1 MRFGQFWRTIQ
12 PIPWPQRW
20 ALLKHRLRRM
30 VPMLEPSIP
39 RLRRSCPMVLRKI
52 GPTGTRSPVLCP
64 EGTKSLV
71 EWDTATFCFQQEA
84 RSLGWPVDWAAT
96 EAPLLWRYHLHY
108 HDWLWWLPAGD
119 IEKLKQAVSDWID
132 GHRCSTK
139 AVGWQPYPLSLRL
152 INWSLLMLEHHR
164 GILQG
169 DTEFWQKLLHS
180 YEDQWRWLEC
190 HVEWHLGANHLLEN
204 LAALQLGLFYLE
216 PPANWQSRARQIERW
231 LLVECQQQV
240 LPDGVHYERSPM
252 YQLRVLWL
260 LEMLAPRCHGD
271 LRRQLEETV
280 ERMRHATA
288 LLLHSNHQ
296 PSLFND
302 SVQGVYSIP
311 DSVLHRRCA
320 GAWSLPSAGY
330 YGFHSQEG
338 ESLLIDAAP
347 IGPDHQPGHGHADMF
362 TFEWSSQAGALLTDT
377 GVFQYVAGPQR
388 DWDRSTAAH
397 NTVSIDGENSCE
409 VWSSFRVGRRVKPK
423 ILDFQFS
430 DRHLTLEATHAGYA
444 PTIHRRRWHWT
455 PGHLVVHDWLEGA
468 IGRKAASHWH
478 LAPGW
483 VGQCLADRWVFESP
497 GGRAEL
503 RLEGADQVELKQ
515 SPYSPQ
521 MGVRILRPSLLV
533 RWNPIEGVP
542 CVAHWDWQPVE
553 SIDRNRRRQEGDSSP
568 P

>member
-1 MRFGQFWRTIQ
+1 MRVGQLWRTIQ

-20 ALLKHRLRRM
+20 ALLKHRLRRTL
-30 VPMLEPSIP
+30 PMLEPSMP
-39 RLRRSCPMVLRKI
+39 SLRRGCPMVLRAVV
-52 GPTGTRSPVLCP
+52 PNETGVAVQCP
-64 EGTKSLV
+64 EGTKSLID
-71 EWDTATFCFQQEA
+71 WDTATFCFQGET
-84 RSLGWPVDWAAT
+84 RSLGWPVDWDAS

-108 HDWLWWLPAGD
+108 HDWLWWLPTSD
-119 IEKLKQAVSDWID
+119 MEKIKQAVSHWIE
-132 GHRCSTK
+132 GHRGSTK

-152 INWSLLMLEHHR
+152 INWSLLLLEHHR
-164 GILQG
+164 ESLQADG
-169 DTEFWQKLLHS
+169 EFWQRLRNS

-204 LAALQLGLFYLE
+204 LAALQLGMFYFE
-216 PPANWQSRARQIERW
+216 PPASWQARARQIEKW

-260 LEMLAPRCHGD
+260 MEVLAPRCHGD

-280 ERMRHATA
+280 ARMRPATA

-296 PSLFND
+296 PALFND
-302 SVQGVYSIP
+302 SMQGVYSIP
-311 DSVLHRRCA
+311 DSVRHRRCH
-320 GAWSLPSAGY
+320 GAWALPDAGY

-338 ESLLIDAAP
+338 ESLWIDAAP
-347 IGPDHQPGHGHADMF
+347 IGPDHQPGHAHADLF
-362 TFEWSSQAGALLTDT
+362 TFEWSRQSEALLTDT

-397 NTVSIDGENSCE
+397 NTVTVDGKNSCE

-423 ILDFQFS
+423 VLDYRFS
-430 DRHLTLEATHAGYA
+430 DRHLTLEASHAGYA
-444 PTIHRRRWHWT
+444 PAIHRRRWHWT
-455 PGHLVVHDWLEGA
+455 PGHLVVYDWLEGA
-468 IGRKAASHWH
+468 MGHTAISHWH

-483 VGQCLADRWVFESP
+483 IGQRLADRWVFKGP

-503 RLEGADQVELKQ
+503 VVEGADQVELTQ

-521 MGVRILRPSLLV
+521 MGVRILRPCLFV
-533 RWNPIEGVP
+533 RWNPVDGKP
-542 CVAHWDWQPVE
+542 CIAHWNWQPGE
-553 SIDRNRRRQEGDSSP
+553 ATDRNDRRQESGFGP

>member
-1 MRFGQFWRTIQ
+1 MRVGQLWRTIQ

-30 VPMLEPSIP
+30 MPMLEPSTAS
-39 RLRRSCPMVLRKI
+39 LRRGCPMVLRTNMPI
-52 GPTGTRSPVLCP
+52 ETGAPVHCP
-64 EGTKSLV
+64 EGTKSLIDL
-71 EWDTATFCFQQEA
+71 DTATFCFQRET
-84 RSLGWPVDWAAT
+84 RSLVRPIDWDAD

-108 HDWLWWLPAGD
+108 HDWLWWLPTRD
-119 IEKLKQAVSDWID
+119 IEILKQMVSHWIE

-152 INWSLLMLEHHR
+152 INWSLLLLEQNR
-164 GILQG
+164 ESLQG
-169 DTEFWQKLLHS
+169 DAEFWQQLMQS
-180 YEDQWRWLEC
+180 YGDQWRWLEC

-204 LAALQLGLFYLE
+204 LAALQLGLFYLKL
-216 PPANWQSRARQIERW
+216 PDSWQARAKQIEQW

-260 LEMLAPRCHGD
+260 LEVLAPRCHGV

-280 ERMRHATA
+280 ERMRKATG
-288 LLLHSNHQ
+288 LLLHSNDQ
-296 PSLFND
+296 PALFND
-302 SVQGVYSIP
+302 SMQGVYSIP
-311 DSVLHRRCA
+311 DSVRHRRCP
-320 GAWSLPSAGY
+320 GAWALPDAGY
-330 YGFHSQEG
+330 YGFHSQDG
-338 ESLLIDAAP
+338 ESLWIDAAP
-347 IGPDHQPGHGHADMF
+347 IGPDHQPGHGHADLF
-362 TFEWSSQAGALLTDT
+362 TFEWSRQSESLLTDT
-377 GVFQYVAGPQR
+377 GVFHYLASPQR

-397 NTVSIDGENSCE
+397 NTVTVDGENSCE
-409 VWSSFRVGRRVKPK
+409 VWSSFRVGKRVKPTV
-423 ILDFQFS
+423 LDFQFS
-430 DRHLTLEATHAGYA
+430 DRHLTLEASHAGYA

-468 IGRKAASHWH
+468 MGRKAVSHWH

-483 VGQCLADRWVFESP
+483 VSQQLADRWVFEGP

-503 RLEGADQVELKQ
+503 MVEGADLVDLMQ

-521 MGVRILRPSLLV
+521 MGVRILRPNLLV
-533 RWNPIEGVP
+533 FWNPVEGEP
-542 CVAHWDWQPVE
+542 CVAHWKWQHGEAP
-553 SIDRNRRRQEGDSSP
+553 DRIQLRQERESSP

>member
-1 MRFGQFWRTIQ
+1 MRVGQLWRTIQ

-30 VPMLEPSIP
+30 MPMLEPSTAS
-39 RLRRSCPMVLRKI
+39 LRRGCPMVLRTNVPI
-52 GPTGTRSPVLCP
+52 ETGAPVHCP
-64 EGTKSLV
+64 EGTKSLIDL
-71 EWDTATFCFQQEA
+71 DTATFCFQRET
-84 RSLGWPVDWAAT
+84 RSLGRPIDWDAD

-108 HDWLWWLPAGD
+108 HDWLWWLPTRD
-119 IEKLKQAVSDWID
+119 IEILKQMVSHWIE

-152 INWSLLMLEHHR
+152 INWSLLLLEQNR
-164 GILQG
+164 ESLQG
-169 DTEFWQKLLHS
+169 DAEFWQQLMQS
-180 YEDQWRWLEC
+180 YGDQWRWLER

-204 LAALQLGLFYLE
+204 LAALQLGLFYLKL
-216 PPANWQSRARQIERW
+216 PDSWQARAKQIEQW

-260 LEMLAPRCHGD
+260 LEVLAPRCHGV

-280 ERMRHATA
+280 ERMRKATG
-288 LLLHSNHQ
+288 LLLHSNDQ
-296 PSLFND
+296 PALFND
-302 SVQGVYSIP
+302 SMQGVYSIP
-311 DSVLHRRCA
+311 DSVRHRRCP
-320 GAWSLPSAGY
+320 GAWALPDAGY
-330 YGFHSQEG
+330 YGFHSQDG
-338 ESLLIDAAP
+338 ESLWIDAAP
-347 IGPDHQPGHGHADMF
+347 IGPDHQPGHGHADLF
-362 TFEWSSQAGALLTDT
+362 TFEWSRQSESLLTDT
-377 GVFQYVAGPQR
+377 GVFHYLASPQR

-397 NTVSIDGENSCE
+397 NTVTVDGENSCE
-409 VWSSFRVGRRVKPK
+409 VWSSFRVGKRVKPTV
-423 ILDFQFS
+423 LDFQFS
-430 DRHLTLEATHAGYA
+430 DRHLTLEASHAGYA

-468 IGRKAASHWH
+468 MGRKAVSHWH

-483 VGQCLADRWVFESP
+483 VGQQLADRWVFEGP

-503 RLEGADQVELKQ
+503 MVEGADQVELMQ

-521 MGVRILRPSLLV
+521 MGVRILRPNLLV
-533 RWNPIEGVP
+533 FWNPVEGEP
-542 CVAHWDWQPVE
+542 CVARWKWQHGEAP
-553 SIDRNRRRQEGDSSP
+553 DRIQLRQERESSP

>member
-1 MRFGQFWRTIQ
+1 MRVGQLWRTIQ

-30 VPMLEPSIP
+30 MPMLEPSTAS
-39 RLRRSCPMVLRKI
+39 LRRGCPMVLRTNMPI
-52 GPTGTRSPVLCP
+52 ETGAPVHCP
-64 EGTKSLV
+64 EGTKSLIDL
-71 EWDTATFCFQQEA
+71 DTATFCFQRET
-84 RSLGWPVDWAAT
+84 RSLGRPIDWDAD

-108 HDWLWWLPAGD
+108 HDWLWWLPTRD
-119 IEKLKQAVSDWID
+119 IEILKQMVSHWIE

-152 INWSLLMLEHHR
+152 INWSLLLLEQNR
-164 GILQG
+164 ESLQG
-169 DTEFWQKLLHS
+169 DAEFWQQLMQS
-180 YEDQWRWLEC
+180 YGDQWRWLEC

-204 LAALQLGLFYLE
+204 LAALQLGLFYLKL
-216 PPANWQSRARQIERW
+216 PDSWQARAKQIEQW

-260 LEMLAPRCHGD
+260 LEVLAPRCHGV

-280 ERMRHATA
+280 ERMRKATG
-288 LLLHSNHQ
+288 LLLHSNDQ
-296 PSLFND
+296 PALFND
-302 SVQGVYSIP
+302 SMQGVYSIP
-311 DSVLHRRCA
+311 DSVRHRRCP
-320 GAWSLPSAGY
+320 GAWALPDAGY
-330 YGFHSQEG
+330 YGFHSQDG
-338 ESLLIDAAP
+338 ESLWIDAAP
-347 IGPDHQPGHGHADMF
+347 IGPDHQPGHGHADLF
-362 TFEWSSQAGALLTDT
+362 TFEWSRQSESLLTDT
-377 GVFQYVAGPQR
+377 GVFHYLASPQR

-397 NTVSIDGENSCE
+397 NTVTVDGENSCE
-409 VWSSFRVGRRVKPK
+409 VWSSFRVGKRVKPTV
-423 ILDFQFS
+423 LDFQFS
-430 DRHLTLEATHAGYA
+430 DRHLTLEASHAGYA

-468 IGRKAASHWH
+468 MGRKAVSHWH

-483 VGQCLADRWVFESP
+483 VSQQLADRWVFEGP

-503 RLEGADQVELKQ
+503 MVEGADLVDLMQ

-521 MGVRILRPSLLV
+521 MGVRILRPNLLV
-533 RWNPIEGVP
+533 FWNPVEGEP
-542 CVAHWDWQPVE
+542 CVAHWKWQHGEAP
-553 SIDRNRRRQEGDSSP
+553 DRIQLRQERESSP

>member
-1 MRFGQFWRTIQ
+1 MRVGQLWRTIQ

-30 VPMLEPSIP
+30 MPMLEPSTAS
-39 RLRRSCPMVLRKI
+39 LRRGCPMVLRTNVPI
-52 GPTGTRSPVLCP
+52 ETGAQVHCP
-64 EGTKSLV
+64 EGTKSLIDL
-71 EWDTATFCFQQEA
+71 DTATFCFQRET
-84 RSLGWPVDWAAT
+84 RSLGRPIDWDAD

-108 HDWLWWLPAGD
+108 HDWLWWLPTRD
-119 IEKLKQAVSDWID
+119 IEILKQMVSHWIE

-152 INWSLLMLEHHR
+152 INWSLLLLEQNR
-164 GILQG
+164 ESLQG
-169 DTEFWQKLLHS
+169 DAEFWQQLMQS
-180 YEDQWRWLEC
+180 YGDQWRWLER

-204 LAALQLGLFYLE
+204 LAALQLGLFYLKL
-216 PPANWQSRARQIERW
+216 PDSWQARAKQIEKW

-260 LEMLAPRCHGD
+260 LEVLAPRCHGV

-280 ERMRHATA
+280 ERMRKATG
-288 LLLHSNHQ
+288 LLLHSNDQ
-296 PSLFND
+296 PALFND
-302 SVQGVYSIP
+302 SMQGVYSIP
-311 DSVLHRRCA
+311 DSVRHRRCP
-320 GAWSLPSAGY
+320 GAWALPDAGY
-330 YGFHSQEG
+330 YGFHSQDG
-338 ESLLIDAAP
+338 ESLWIDAAP
-347 IGPDHQPGHGHADMF
+347 IGPDHQPGHGHADLF
-362 TFEWSSQAGALLTDT
+362 TFEWSRQSESLLTDT
-377 GVFQYVAGPQR
+377 GVFHYLASPQR

-397 NTVSIDGENSCE
+397 NTVTVDGENSCE
-409 VWSSFRVGRRVKPK
+409 VWSSFRVGKRVKPTV
-423 ILDFQFS
+423 LDFQFS
-430 DRHLTLEATHAGYA
+430 DRHLTLEASHAGYA

-468 IGRKAASHWH
+468 MGRKAVSHWH

-483 VGQCLADRWVFESP
+483 VGQQLADRWVFEGP

-503 RLEGADQVELKQ
+503 MVEGADRVDLMQ

-521 MGVRILRPSLLV
+521 MGVRILRPNLLV
-533 RWNPIEGVP
+533 FWNPVEGEP
-542 CVAHWDWQPVE
+542 CVARWKWLHGEAP
-553 SIDRNRRRQEGDSSP
+553 DRIQRRQERESSP